1 MNTQNLGHPQDTHLG
16 LSLRPPLLPPPR
28 ATGLGPS
35 SMGSRGTEGAAALA
49 FFGIRTIYYSSSKSL
64 CHHENSY
71 AHQKTRVGVT
81 IRVLSQSQRKCT
93 MKRRRSKR
101 WGPNPTKN
109 PTHTISAHAPPT
121 ACNRYGSLLK
131 QRRDACTL
139 TTSPTTRRRR
149 PALAPSTPSR
159 SQRAKSET
167 KTIFGRQ
174 HGKAF
179 DMLP

>member
-1 MNTQNLGHPQDTHLG
+1 MKCNTHMPEIIFKLMNTQNLGHPQDTHLG

-121 ACNRYGSLLK
+121 ACNRYGSLLRTAE
-131 QRRDACTL
+131 RRVHTHNVADHAAPATCT
-139 TTSPTTRRRR
+139 R
-149 PALAPSTPSR
+149 PEHT
-159 SQRAKSET
+159 Q
-167 KTIFGRQ
+167 
-174 HGKAF
+174 
-179 DMLP
+179 